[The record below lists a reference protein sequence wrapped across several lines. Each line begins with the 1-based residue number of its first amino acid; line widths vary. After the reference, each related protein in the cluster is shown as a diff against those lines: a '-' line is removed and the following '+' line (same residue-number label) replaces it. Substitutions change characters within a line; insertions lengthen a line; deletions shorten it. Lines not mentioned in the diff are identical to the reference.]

1 MSIQS
6 QCNSAEI
13 VPVSPKQPPAK
24 NQRDWYP
31 YYAGFT
37 EEFVDAVLEEHL
49 KDAKFVLD
57 PWSGSGT
64 TTAVCIKRGLSS
76 KGVDINPALTLIA
89 RARLTPHSSQA
100 NLESLT
106 TQILEIARDLDSQP
120 HQEDLLQC
128 WIRPDVVHRIRAIQ
142 DAIHHALEESES
154 RPEPRDI
161 HASADKLSIL
171 ACFFYCVLFAVVRD
185 LLDRFRTTNPM
196 WLKNPDSYRCRIAPS
211 WNTLSEMFQLQS
223 DQLGNLLSLKHDPIY
238 ANGEPFKTGTATNLP
253 FDEALFDAALTS
265 PPYATRIDYVKG
277 TLPELA
283 VLGADEKFLS
293 NLRRKTTGSPVV
305 KGVTDD
311 IAKPLKSACGIS
323 ILEYIDSHSSKGSQ
337 SYYLPWMRNY
347 LGNLQAGLAEIN
359 RTVDP
364 RGTICVVVQDSYYK
378 EFLID
383 LQCIVIETLDSLGR
397 SFLCRHD
404 HPAPNPRAQMDINAQ
419 PHTSKRHNTET
430 LLVFGK
436 SRSELSL
443 RKK

>member
-64 TTAVCIKRGLSS
+64 TTAVCIKRDLSS
-76 KGVDINPALTLIA
+76 KSVDINPALTVIA
-89 RARLTPHSSQA
+89 RARLTPYSNQA

-106 TQILEIARDLDSQP
+106 TKILEIARDLDSQP
-120 HQEDLLQC
+120 HQEDLLEH
-128 WIRPDVVHRIRAIQ
+128 WIRSDVVRRIRAIQ
-142 DAIHHALEESES
+142 DAIHLALEESES
-154 RPEPRDI
+154 RPDPRNI
-161 HASADKLSIL
+161 PASVDKLSVSG
-171 ACFFYCVLFAVVRD
+171 CFFYCVLFAVVRD

-196 WLKNPDSYRCRIAPS
+196 WLKNPDSYRHRIVPS
-211 WNTLSEMFQLQS
+211 WKTLSEMFQLQS
-223 DQLGNLLSLKHDPIY
+223 EQLRNLLSLNHDPTY
-238 ANGEPFKTGTATNLP
+238 AKGEPFKTGTATNLP
-253 FDEALFDAALTS
+253 FGKALFDAALTS

-277 TLPELA
+277 TMPELA
-283 VLGADEKFLS
+283 VLGADEKFLT

-305 KGVTDD
+305 KGGTDD
-311 IAKPLKSACGIS
+311 TAEPLKSACGKS
-323 ILEYIDSHSSKGSQ
+323 VLDYIDSHSSKGSR

-347 LGNLQAGLAEIN
+347 LENLQAGLAEIN
-359 RTVDP
+359 RTVNP
-364 RGTICVVVQDSYYK
+364 SGTICIVVQDSYYK

-383 LQCIVIETLDSLGR
+383 LQSIVIETLDSLGR
-397 SFLCRHD
+397 TLTYRHD
-404 HPAPNPRAQMDINAQ
+404 HPAPNPRAQIDSN
-419 PHTSKRHNTET
+419 TKRHNIET
-430 LLVFGK
+430 LLVFG
-436 SRSELSL
+436 
-443 RKK
+443 

>member
-120 HQEDLLQC
+120 HQDDLLQC
-128 WIRPDVVHRIRAIQ
+128 WIRSDVVLRIRAIQ
-142 DAIHHALEESES
+142 DAIHLVLEEPEL
-154 RPEPRDI
+154 RPNPHDI
-161 HASADKLSIL
+161 SASTDKLSIL
-171 ACFFYCVLFAVVRD
+171 TCFFYCVLFAVVRD

-196 WLKNPDSYRCRIAPS
+196 WLKNPASYRCRIVPS
-211 WNTLSEMFQLQS
+211 WKTLSEMFQLRS
-223 DQLGNLLSLKHDPIY
+223 EQLGNLLSLDHDPTS
-238 ANGEPFKTGTATNLP
+238 ANGEPFKTGTAINLP
-253 FDEALFDAALTS
+253 FDKALFDAALTS

-277 TLPELA
+277 TMPELA

-293 NLRRKTTGSPVV
+293 NLRRETTGSPVV
-305 KGVTDD
+305 KGVTDENT
-311 IAKPLKSACGIS
+311 KPLISECGIET
-323 ILEYIDSHSSKGSQ
+323 IDYIRSHPSKGSR
-337 SYYLPWMRNY
+337 SYYLPWIRNY
-347 LGNLQAGLAEIN
+347 LINLEAGIVEID

-364 RGTICVVVQDSYYK
+364 KGTVCVVVQDSYYK

-383 LQCIVIETLDSLGR
+383 LQRIVIETLDSLGR
-397 SFLCRHD
+397 SLLYRHD
-404 HPAPNPRAQMDINAQ
+404 HPAPNPRAQMDLNTQHHI
-419 PHTSKRHNTET
+419 SKRQNTET
-430 LLVFGK
+430 LLVFG
-436 SRSELSL
+436 
-443 RKK
+443 